1 MKTQV
6 LAFSGPDGTGKTSCA
21 NILSRILFSRNYDV
35 IHVWIK
41 ISHGLAFLF
50 VRLLEKIDSKH
61 VIRSTSGTLITN
73 SLSKNTSMWLLIELS
88 GVLVKILVMRIN
100 LIVRRLIS
108 RKPEIAIADRF
119 LLDTIVHLAIS
130 KILSDQENLLSHRIL
145 ILLNHPV
152 FKILRSILLKCS
164 FTIYL
169 DGQVTELIQ
178 RNTRAR
184 KADPYWYM
192 VLQKYLYRISVKAL
206 DIHYLYIDTSMKTLN
221 EVCMEVLARLNGEK
235 VIRY

>member
-1 MKTQV
+1 
-6 LAFSGPDGTGKTSCA
+6 
-21 NILSRILFSRNYDV
+21 
-35 IHVWIK
+35 
-41 ISHGLAFLF
+41 
-50 VRLLEKIDSKH
+50 
-61 VIRSTSGTLITN
+61 
-73 SLSKNTSMWLLIELS
+73 MWLLIELC

-100 LIVRRLIS
+100 LIVLKLIS
-108 RKPEIAIADRF
+108 RKPVIAIADRF

-178 RNTRAR
+178 RNTRAG

-192 VLQKYLYRISVKAL
+192 VLQKYLYWISVKAL